1 MEKTDNEINRSF
13 LDLLNIMVSLR
24 DPVNGCK
31 WDISQDSHTLKKYCL
46 EEAYEVV
53 DAIENNNTEGLCEEL
68 GDLLFQVIFHAEINK
83 EKGYFDIHDVINNL
97 SKKMIRRHPHVF
109 QENSEQNSLDEIGKN
124 WIKIKEKERINK
136 GAKGMFDDIPMA
148 FPAMMRSLKLQKR
161 ASENGFD
168 WEKAIDAYEKISEE
182 KLELEAAMT
191 KGSNLEIE
199 EEVGDLIFSVI
210 NFARKLKI
218 DPENALR
225 LTNKKFLER
234 INYIENELMKE
245 GKQFSETSLEELEE
259 FWVNAKKEIK
269 QAKSLK

>member
-1 MEKTDNEINRSF
+1 MDKTDNEMNRSF

-24 DPVNGCK
+24 DPVNGCE
-31 WDISQDSHTLKKYCL
+31 WDKSQDSHSLRKYCL

-83 EKGYFDIHDVINNL
+83 EKGYFDIHDVIDNL

-109 QENSEQNSLDEIGKN
+109 EKNSKQNSLDEIDKN
-124 WIKIKEKERINK
+124 WFKIKEKERIDK
-136 GAKGMFDDIPMA
+136 GAKGILEDIPIA
-148 FPAMMRSLKLQKR
+148 LPAMTRSLKLQKR

-168 WEKAIDAYEKISEE
+168 WEKAIDAYKKISEE
-182 KLELEAAMT
+182 KMELEVAMN
-191 KGSNLEIE
+191 KGNNREIE
-199 EEVGDLIFSVI
+199 EEIGDLIFSVI
-210 NFARKLKI
+210 NLSRKLKI

-234 INYIENELMKE
+234 VNYIENELLKV
-245 GKQFSETSLEELEE
+245 GKKFNETSLEELEE
-259 FWVNAKKEIK
+259 FWINAKKEIK
-269 QAKSLK
+269 QVK